1 MPKRIQFSRNG
12 GPEVLE
18 FVDHDPGQPGP
29 GEVLVRHAAI
39 GVNFID
45 IYYRTGLYAAP
56 SLPSGLGLEAAG
68 TVEAVGE
75 GVTGFAPGD
84 RVGAAFGPLGT
95 YAQLQRIP
103 ATKLVKLPDG
113 VSFDAAAASMLK
125 GLTVQY
131 LFRQIRELKA
141 GDTVLF
147 HAAAGGVGLI
157 ACQWAR
163 VLGVRLIGTAGGPE
177 KCELAR
183 KAGAAEVIDYRG
195 EDVVKRVLELT
206 DGKKVATVYDG
217 VGKDTWAISLDC
229 AAPRGL
235 VVSFGNASGPVD
247 GVNLGILAA
256 KGSLFVTRP
265 TLGTYAATPEQVEPS
280 SAELFGLI
288 ASGAIVPD
296 VSRRY
301 PLADAGEAQTAL
313 ASRVTTGSLLLVP

>member
-1 MPKRIQFSRNG
+1 MSKRIQFTAPG

-18 FVDHDPGQPGP
+18 YVDHDPGQPGP
-29 GEVLVRHAAI
+29 GEVLVRHASI

-45 IYYRTGLYAAP
+45 IYYRSGLYP
-56 SLPSGLGLEAAG
+56 VVSWPSGLGMEAAG
-68 TVEAVGE
+68 TVEAVGA
-75 GVTGFAPGD
+75 GVTRFKAGD
-84 RVGAAFGPLGT
+84 RVGAAFGPMGC

-103 ATKLVKLPDG
+103 EAKLVALPEA

-157 ACQWAR
+157 ACQWAKA
-163 VLGVRLIGTAGGPE
+163 LGVRLIGTAGGAE
-177 KCELAR
+177 KVALA
-183 KAGAAEVIDYRG
+183 KAHGAAEVIDYRS

-217 VGKDTWAISLDC
+217 VGKDTWNISLDC
-229 AAPRGL
+229 TAPRGL
-235 VVSFGNASGPVD
+235 VVSFGNASGPVEP
-247 GVNLGILAA
+247 VNLGVLAT

-265 TLGTYAATPEQVEPS
+265 TLGTYAAEPAMVEKS

-288 ASGAIVPD
+288 ASGAITPD
-296 VSRRY
+296 VSQRF
-301 PLADAGEAQTAL
+301 PLAEAGAAQDAL
-313 ASRVTTGSLLLVP
+313 AGRKTTGATVLIP